1 MTKAKEKIEIY
12 DTTLRDGSQMQGI
25 SLSVQDKLRITELL
39 DNLGVDYI
47 EGGWPGANPKDIEYF
62 EQAKKLNLKNSK
74 LVAFGSTK
82 RVNSPNCDEDI
93 IIQGLLKA
101 NTQVVTI
108 VAKTWDLH
116 VKVALNTT
124 LEKNLEII
132 RESIE
137 YLKSK
142 NKEVILDC
150 EHFFD
155 AYINNPDYSRQVLE
169 TAQQARADTVVLCD
183 TNGGTLPQTIC
194 KIIRELQ
201 EEFSDLKLGIHA
213 HNDCGLAIANSLL
226 AVQAGAIQVQG
237 TINGYGER
245 CGNADLISVICNLE
259 LKMNRQALG
268 DNNKLAQITS
278 IAKSISDI
286 ANINLSTQQPFV
298 GRSAFSHKGGLH
310 ASAIRKDSKTY
321 EHIEPT
327 IIGNTSRILISE
339 QAGISNILDFMKS
352 KNLDTNCPENK
363 NIAQE
368 LLKEVKERENNGYQY
383 EEAGASLE
391 LLLLKHLNKSQEYYK
406 LKDFRIS
413 LGKDTEAEATIRIT
427 VNDEMLHTA
436 SLGDG
441 PGHALDNALR
451 KALSSYYPDELS
463 QFRLTDFKVRVIDS
477 QDGTAAQTKVNVQTT
492 DHKGIKWNTVGVD
505 RNIIQATF
513 EAISE
518 SIEYGIYKHKNNS
531 TELISRD
538 SGDKQK

>member
-1 MTKAKEKIEIY
+1 MAEVNNKIEIY

-39 DNLGVDYI
+39 DELGVDYI

-62 EQAKKLNLKNSK
+62 TQAKKLNLKNSK

-82 RVNSPNCDEDI
+82 RVNSPNCDEDV
-93 IIQGLLKA
+93 IIQGLLQA
-101 NTQVVTI
+101 ETDVVTI

-124 LEKNLEII
+124 LDKNLEII
-132 RESIE
+132 KESIE

-155 AYINNPDYSRQVLE
+155 AYINNKEYSQQVVK
-169 TAQQARADTVVLCD
+169 TAQEAGADKIVLCD
-183 TNGGTLPQTIC
+183 TNGGTLPQ
-194 KIIRELQ
+194 KVQEIIEELQ
-201 EEFSDLKLGIHA
+201 TDFTGLQLGIHA
-213 HNDCGLAIANSLL
+213 HDDCGLAIANSLL
-226 AVQAGAIQVQG
+226 AVQTGATQVQG

-245 CGNADLISVICNLE
+245 CGNADLIAVICNLE
-259 LKMNRQALG
+259 LKMNKQALPAS
-268 DNNKLAQITS
+268 DNLAYITS
-278 IAKSISDI
+278 IAKSVSDI

-310 ASAIRKDSKTY
+310 ASAMRKDSKTY

-352 KNLDTNCPENK
+352 KGLDIEQQANK
-363 NIAQE
+363 DIAKE
-368 LLKEVKERENNGYQY
+368 LLAEVKDRENNGYQY

-391 LLLLKHLNKSQEYYK
+391 LLLLKHLGKYQEYYE
-406 LKDFRIS
+406 LRDFRIS
-413 LGKDTEAEATIRIT
+413 LGKDTEAEATIRIK
-427 VNDEMLHTA
+427 VNDEILHTA

-451 KALSSYYPDELS
+451 KALGNYYPEELS
-463 QFRLTDFKVRVIDS
+463 EFRLTDFKVRVIDS
-477 QDGTAAQTKVNVQTT
+477 QDGTAAKTKVNVQTT
-492 DHKGIKWNTVGVD
+492 DHQGIKWNTVGVN

-518 SIEYGIYKHKNNS
+518 SIEYGIYKYRK
-531 TELISRD
+531 
-538 SGDKQK
+538 